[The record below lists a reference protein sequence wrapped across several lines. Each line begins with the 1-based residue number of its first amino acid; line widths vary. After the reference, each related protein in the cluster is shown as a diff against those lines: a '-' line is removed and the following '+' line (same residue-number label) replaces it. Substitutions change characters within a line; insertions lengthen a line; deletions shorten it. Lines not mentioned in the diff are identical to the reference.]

1 MPQTCTSIFRLLDD
15 YKLKIDAKETLA
27 EIWRF
32 FKNSPMRLRIY
43 MKETHSDKEFDFLTE
58 NKKTNY
64 VKLLKKTLRAR

>member
-1 MPQTCTSIFRLLDD
+1 MPQTCTCIFRLLDD

-32 FKNSPMRLRIY
+32 FKNCPMRLHIY
-43 MKETHSDKEFDFLTE
+43 MKETLSGKEFDFLTE

-64 VKLLKKTLRAR
+64 VKLLKKPHRAR